1 MAANSETFEFILDS
15 TREVQLVH
23 PDDSVPET
31 VYSEPL
37 KGDGYYGR
45 ADGLHTVQFHV
56 TDFVGRLGVQGTL
69 EMYPTDAD
77 WFTVDVVSP
86 DSVESK
92 YVVDT
97 TGLVKKIEDVVIEAV
112 NPEDSTV
119 LPEDSTNST
128 DSTPRQVVKIFNF
141 QGNYIWI
148 RIKLSEWITGAV
160 NSIRLNH

>member
-15 TREVQLVH
+15 TAEVQIVH
-23 PDDSVPET
+23 PDDSISEEI
-31 VYSEPL
+31 YSEPL

-56 TDFVGRLGVQGTL
+56 TDFVGRLGIQGTL
-69 EMYPTDAD
+69 EMYPSEDD

-97 TGLVKKIEDVVIEAV
+97 TGLVKKIEEVVIEAI
-112 NPEDSTV
+112 NPNDSTV
-119 LPEDSTNST
+119 ITDSTIS
-128 DSTPRQVVKIFNF
+128 DSTPRQVVKTFNF
-141 QGNYIWI
+141 QGNYVWI
-148 RIKLSEWITGAV
+148 RVKISDWITGAV

>member
-15 TREVQLVH
+15 TAEAQLVH
-23 PDDSVPET
+23 PDDSVPEV

-56 TDFVGRLGVQGTL
+56 TDFVGRLGIQGTL
-69 EMYPTDAD
+69 EMYPSEDD

-86 DSVESK
+86 DSIESK

-97 TGLVKKIEDVVIEAV
+97 TGLVKKIEEVVIEAIS
-112 NPEDSTV
+112 PDDSTV
-119 LPEDSTNST
+119 MT
-128 DSTPRQVVKIFNF
+128 DSTPRQVVKTFNF
-141 QGNYIWI
+141 QGNYVWI
-148 RIKLSEWITGAV
+148 RVKISEWITGAV